1 MKFLKILLIIIILF
15 LLFVGGK
22 AISSKYMTEV
32 KPTNLDGLTFNP
44 PQGEPV
50 AEVVEK
56 PKVTHIKTPDEVRGI
71 YVTAN
76 SFLYK
81 PFKGILDNLIDTTTI
96 NTIVVDIK
104 DAPGI
109 IDYDIGLDTPCVQA
123 KISNEDLRAKIEYY
137 HSKDIYVIARIAVM
151 RDACFVK
158 NNPELAAMK
167 NDGTPWK
174 DRLGHYWI
182 SPHELENAQYIVDI
196 SKAVY
201 ESGFDEIQLDYV
213 RYPSDGQMSLLKYEF
228 SDSVNASS
236 TNEQKRRETMKN
248 FISYVRGELG
258 DIPLSADLFGLV
270 LPANDDLGIGQHIDD
285 FVPYVDYISPMI
297 YPSHFHKN
305 WNNLKNTHTQPY
317 ETIYQSTKIGLDR
330 ISAIHGTSTAIKVMR
345 PWLQDF
351 SIFGVVYNAPEVKAQ
366 IKALDDL
373 GVKSYILWNASNR
386 YTKGVMDRRE

>member
-1 MKFLKILLIIIILF
+1 MKIVKILLILMILS
-15 LLFVGGK
+15 LLFFGSK
-22 AISSKYMTEV
+22 AISSKYSTLE
-32 KPTNLDGLTFNP
+32 KPTDISDTTFQP
-44 PQGEPV
+44 ESGQPI
-50 AEVVEK
+50 AEVIEK
-56 PKVTHIKTPDEVRGI
+56 PKVTHLKTPAEVRGI
-71 YVTAN
+71 YVTAY
-76 SFLYK
+76 SFLYP
-81 PFKGILDNLIDTTTI
+81 PFKAILDNLIDTTTI

-104 DAPGI
+104 DAPGT
-109 IDYDIGLDTPCVQA
+109 IDYDIGLDLPCVQA
-123 KISNEDLRAKIEYY
+123 KISNEDLRAKIDYY
-137 HSKDIYVIARIAVM
+137 HEKKIYVIARIAVM

-167 NDGTPWK
+167 KDGKAWRDK
-174 DRLGHYWI
+174 GGHYWI

-213 RYPSDGQMSLLKYEF
+213 RYPSDGQMNLLKYEY
-228 SDSVNASS
+228 SDNVITSS
-236 TNEQKRRETMKN
+236 TDEQKRRGTMKN
-248 FISYVRGELG
+248 FVEYVREGLG

-285 FVPYVDYISPMI
+285 FVPLVDYISPMI

-305 WNNLKNTHTQPY
+305 WNNLKNTHTMPY

-330 ISAIHGTSTAIKVMR
+330 ISAKFGTSTAMSTMR

-351 SIFGVVYNAPEVKAQ
+351 SIFGVVYNASEVKAQ

-386 YTKGVMDRRE
+386 YTKGVIEK

>member
-1 MKFLKILLIIIILF
+1 MKSLKILLIIIILF

-22 AISSKYMTEV
+22 VISSKYMTEV

-44 PQGEPV
+44 TQGEPV
-50 AEVVEK
+50 AEVIEK
-56 PKVTHIKTPDEVRGI
+56 PKVIHIKTPDEVRGI

-81 PFKGILDNLIDTTTI
+81 PFKEILDNLIDTTTI

-109 IDYDIGLDTPCVQA
+109 IDYDIGLDTPCVEA
-123 KISNEDLRAKIEYY
+123 KISNEDLRAKIDYY
-137 HSKDIYVIARIAVM
+137 HSKGIYVIARVAVM

-174 DRLGHYWI
+174 DRLGHYWL
-182 SPHELENAQYIVDI
+182 SPHEEKTAQYIVDI

-228 SDSVNASS
+228 SDNVNASS

-248 FISYVRGELG
+248 FIKYVREGLG

-270 LPANDDLGIGQHIDD
+270 LPSTDDLGIGQHIDD
-285 FVPYVDYISPMI
+285 FVPYTDYISPMI

-305 WNNLKNTHTQPY
+305 WNNLKNSHTMPY
-317 ETIYQSTKIGLDR
+317 ETIYQSTKMGLDR
-330 ISAIHGTSTAIKVMR
+330 ISSIHGTSTAIKVMR

-351 SIFGVVYNAPEVKAQ
+351 SIFGVVYNAPEVRAQ
-366 IKALDDL
+366 IKALEDL

-386 YTKGVMDRRE
+386 YTKGVMDK